1 MIKKYKSA
9 LLICILAFA
18 VAVYFLVFR
27 NVGSAGKGQ
36 SAFRVEAFKKE
47 TGWGYRIYQ
56 DTLPVIEQQF
66 IPGISGTTGFESEEL
81 ALKTGTLVQSK
92 LDQGIFPPTVTAR
105 ELDSLGVKY

>member
-1 MIKKYKSA
+1 MIRNNKSA
-9 LLICILAFA
+9 LLICILAFV
-18 VAVYFLVFR
+18 VAVSFLVFR
-27 NVGSAGKGQ
+27 NANVRGKGQ

-66 IPGISGTTGFESEEL
+66 IPGVSGTTGFASQEL
-81 ALKTGTLVQSK
+81 ALKTGSLVISK
-92 LDQGIFPPTVTAR
+92 LDRGIFPPTVTGR